1 MTTIGLEV
9 VQYVGITLQGKRRLG
24 MQKAAVLLLTSLIT
38 PTVVIATACT
48 PIGTGN
54 GGDQASCP
62 RGSEI
67 SEPTVSYANDVVP
80 LLSRS
85 GCLSTGCHG
94 DIFPSSMFT
103 LWTYENSFVPGDEA
117 SALELCPIVPGDPDS
132 SYMLEKLRPA
142 PRSGVRMPVIGPP
155 LSDEEI
161 ELIATWIREGAANN

>member
-1 MTTIGLEV
+1 MTTIELEV
-9 VQYVGITLQGKRRLG
+9 VKNVELAFYRTRRLG
-24 MQKAAVLLLTSLIT
+24 MPKAVGLFLISFVA
-38 PTVVIATACT
+38 PTVVIATACV

-54 GGDQASCP
+54 DNDQTSCP

-67 SEPTVSYANDVVP
+67 FEPTVSYANDVFP

-94 DIFPSSMFT
+94 NIFPSSGFT
-103 LWTYENSFVPGDEA
+103 MWTYDNSFTPGDEA